1 MENMK
6 LWENGTPYYNAEY
19 GQPETTVTP
28 YLVEDANPDK
38 GLVIVCPGGG
48 YSGRAEH
55 EGKPIAE
62 YLNKAGISALVLN
75 YRVAPYQYPAE
86 LEDAKRS
93 IRFARFHAK
102 EWNVDPEKIGIIGF
116 SAGGHLALM
125 ACEHFDFGKT
135 DGDEIDRVSSRPN
148 AGLLGYPVVSMVS
161 KYTHLGSKNNY
172 LGTNASDAELAKRM
186 SGECSVPD
194 DCPPF
199 FIWHTTG
206 DTCVDVNNSLMLAQA
221 LHEKNI
227 SFEMHIFPI
236 GGHGGGLA
244 LQVPPT
250 AQWAPLM
257 VNWLKYMKF

>member
-75 YRVAPYQYPAE
+75 YRVAPYMHPAE
-86 LEDAKRS
+86 LSDANRAV
-93 IRFARFHAK
+93 RFARFHAK
-102 EWNVDPEKIGIIGF
+102 DWGVDSKKIGILGF
-116 SAGGHLALM
+116 SAGGHLAVS
-125 ACEHFDFGKT
+125 ACEHYDGGKNE
-135 DGDEIDRVSSRPN
+135 GDEIDRISSRPD
-148 AGLLGYPVVSMVS
+148 AGIFCYPVVTM
-161 KYTHLGSKNNY
+161 KEFTHQGSKNNL
-172 LGTNASDAELAKRM
+172 LGSNPDPTLVERM

-194 DCPPF
+194 DCPPA
-199 FIWHTTG
+199 FIWHTAD
-206 DTCVDVNNSLMLAQA
+206 DTCVDVNNSLLLATA
-221 LHEKNI
+221 LHAKKI
-227 SFEMHIFPI
+227 PFEMHIFPD
-236 GGHGGGLA
+236 GNHGRGLA
-244 LQVPPT
+244 EDVAGT
-250 AQWAPLM
+250 CEWSPLM
-257 VNWLKYMKF
+257 IKWLKRLGF

>member
-86 LEDAKRS
+86 LEDAKRA

-102 EWNVDPEKIGIIGF
+102 EWLSLIHISEP
-116 SAGGHLALM
+116 
-125 ACEHFDFGKT
+125 T
-135 DGDEIDRVSSRPN
+135 RP
-148 AGLLGYPVVSMVS
+148 
-161 KYTHLGSKNNY
+161 
-172 LGTNASDAELAKRM
+172 
-186 SGECSVPD
+186 
-194 DCPPF
+194 
-199 FIWHTTG
+199 
-206 DTCVDVNNSLMLAQA
+206 
-221 LHEKNI
+221 
-227 SFEMHIFPI
+227 
-236 GGHGGGLA
+236 
-244 LQVPPT
+244 
-250 AQWAPLM
+250 
-257 VNWLKYMKF
+257 